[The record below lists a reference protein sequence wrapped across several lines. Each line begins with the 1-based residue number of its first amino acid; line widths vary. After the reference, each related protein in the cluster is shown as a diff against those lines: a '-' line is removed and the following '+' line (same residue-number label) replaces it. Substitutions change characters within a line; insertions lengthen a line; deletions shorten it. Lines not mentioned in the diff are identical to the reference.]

1 MLQRRAAPKE
11 LRSIMDTL
19 DSGGVQNGGQFIGE
33 VRADFQE
40 SGAGTQEIAKT
51 IVVSKEM
58 FGKKPR
64 EF

>member
-1 MLQRRAAPKE
+1 
-11 LRSIMDTL
+11 MDTL